1 MAEPLCSKSRPAACR
16 LTVRRWLPGWH
27 LPPPASELTMN
38 TNCTHRVT
46 LCDSNY
52 GEHDISFAPLV
63 AIGHADGSVTV
74 PAALRPYM
82 GGLEKITR
90 P

>member
-1 MAEPLCSKSRPAACR
+1 
-16 LTVRRWLPGWH
+16 
-27 LPPPASELTMN
+27 MN

-74 PAALRPYM
+74 INTACPHGKGYAHEKYSSLNDAAHNRGFIRRWLADQS
-82 GGLEKITR
+82 
-90 P
+90 